1 MKRTFEYIGIII
13 IMVFI
18 LFYLLYF
25 NNDIGAFK
33 SNIEKNARSSQK
45 IDDNWE
51 VAKSTTD
58 SMSAMLF
65 YDKDINDYTFSIYVN
80 KRGLSFGYFFRGGGS
95 TNVENEGI
103 AQYQVEGYQEKAYLS
118 MNHQEVVRIEIDNG
132 NMIETIDIDHTKPF
146 SIILPDG
153 IGSIRFYDVNDE
165 ILKPIPQLL

>member
-1 MKRTFEYIGIII
+1 MKRTFEYIGIIVI
-13 IMVFI
+13 IVFV
-18 LFYLLYF
+18 LFSLLYF
-25 NNDIGAFK
+25 NNDIGTFK
-33 SNIEKNARSSQK
+33 SNIEKNARSSQN
-45 IDDNWE
+45 IDDKWE

-80 KRGLSFGYFFRGGGS
+80 KKGLSFGYFFRGGGS

-103 AQYQVEGYQEKAYLS
+103 VQYQVEGYQEKAYLS
-118 MNHQEVVRIEIDNG
+118 MNNQQVLRIEIDNG
-132 NMIETIDIDHTKPF
+132 NMVRTIDIDHTKPF

-153 IGSIRFYDVNDE
+153 IGSIRFYDVDDE